1 MLLDCNVC
9 NSLVLICTRFC
20 TTKGDSFIIEE
31 LCTSIAIGGIKC
43 VSYPFWLDWARQA
56 RWSHQAHRCPLRYPH
71 LEGAFCWF
79 GLCFYHI
86 IIIQTYYIFIQSE
99 YNALRGSYVIT
110 SKLLSLAKER
120 MIVMHPL
127 PRVDEIADEVDTDP
141 CPAYIRQMGM
151 RLR

>member
-20 TTKGDSFIIEE
+20 TAQGDSFIIEE

-43 VSYPFWLDWARQA
+43 VSYHFCLDWARQA
-56 RWSHQAHRCPLRYPH
+56 RWSHRCPLRYPH
-71 LEGAFCWF
+71 PEGALCWF
-79 GLCFYHI
+79 GLSFNLI
-86 IIIQTYYIFIQSE
+86 IIIRSHYFFIQSE

-141 CPAYIRQMGM
+141 SAAYIRQMGM
-151 RLR
+151 TSR